1 MNNSTSLRTSCY
13 KFDPMHTSVLWQ
25 CSHHGFSSP
34 SGLFTMIEG
43 AIYIDDSFPETAAF
57 TVTIDINQLSTG
69 IAKFDKHLKSED
81 FFDGKRFPNAYF
93 ESTKVEI
100 MNKNEAKVSGF
111 LTLHGISRAEIIYVK
126 LNKIGEHPKTHKKV
140 IGFSAYTTVY
150 RSHYGLNNMLPGIA
164 DEVILTIQS
173 EAELKD

>member
-1 MNNSTSLRTSCY
+1 MGDSASLPASCY

-43 AIYIDDSFPETAAF
+43 AIYIDDSFPETATF
-57 TVTIDINQLSTG
+57 TVAIDINQLSTG
-69 IAKFDKHLKSED
+69 IAKFDDHLKSKD
-81 FFDGKRFPNAYF
+81 FFDVENFPNAYF

-100 MNKNEAKVSGF
+100 INENEAKVSGF
-111 LTLHGISRAEIIYVK
+111 LTLHGISRTEVIYVK
-126 LNKIGEHPKTHKKV
+126 LNKIGGHPKTHKKA
-140 IGFSAYTTVY
+140 IGFSGYTTIY

-164 DEVILTIQS
+164 DAVNLTIQS